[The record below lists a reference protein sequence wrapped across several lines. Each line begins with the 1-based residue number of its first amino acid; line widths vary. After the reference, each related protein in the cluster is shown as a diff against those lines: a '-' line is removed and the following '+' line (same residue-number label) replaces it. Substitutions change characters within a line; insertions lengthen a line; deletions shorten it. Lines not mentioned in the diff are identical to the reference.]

1 MNVPMVRCAAAFG
14 AAALLL
20 AARPGRAASEDEM
33 AAAARKTAQ
42 AANGAIVTLQAV
54 ARISY
59 SSPDGDSSKEE
70 QRFESYGFVVNPE
83 GLVVT
88 CLSTIDP
95 TAMARGLMEA
105 DGLNIQAQITD
116 LKIRLADG
124 TEIPGK
130 VVLRDRDQDLAFIRP
145 SKKPDQPLESVN
157 LSNAASPELLDS
169 VLIVSRLPKVLNR
182 GLSARIERI
191 TGVLERP
198 RKRYALN
205 PASISSNDLGS
216 PVLTPAGAAVG
227 ILVTRMQKGSA
238 EDSARAMSQ
247 NIALVIVPASDIL
260 TSAAQAPMEAPPEPS
275 IEEPAKPAAPAVKP
289 AEKPAAKPAAK
300 APAKPATKP
309 APKK

>member
-1 MNVPMVRCAAAFG
+1 MHAPMVRYAAVCG
-14 AAALLL
+14 AATLLL
-20 AARPGRAASEDEM
+20 AGRPCRAASGDDV
-33 AAAARKTAQ
+33 AAEARKTAQ

-59 SSPDGDSSKEE
+59 SSPEGDSNKEE

-83 GLVVT
+83 GLIVT

-95 TAMARGLMEA
+95 TAMTRGLMEA

-116 LKIRLADG
+116 LKIRLSDG
-124 TEIPGK
+124 TELPGK

-145 SKKPDQPLESVN
+145 SKKPDQPMAVIN
-157 LSNAASPELLDS
+157 LSNTASPELLDS
-169 VLIVSRLPKVLNR
+169 VLIVTRLPKVLNR

-205 PASISSNDLGS
+205 PASISANDLGS
-216 PVLTPAGAAVG
+216 PVLTPSGAAVG
-227 ILVTRMQKGSA
+227 ILVTRMQKSSA
-238 EDSARAMSQ
+238 EEGSRGMSQ
-247 NIALVIVPASDIL
+247 NIALVVVPAADVL
-260 TSAAQAPMEAPPEPS
+260 ASAAQAPMEAPPEPS
-275 IEEPAKPAAPAVKP
+275 IAEPAKPAAPAAKP
-289 AEKPAAKPAAK
+289 TEKPAAKPAAK